1 MDTFPTNGVAP
12 SPDADLR
19 HRVRV
24 VLTAADPEGLIALGA
39 PDDEYGPQ
47 VGELARRLSSGPI
60 TAADVLDVW
69 AARFGTDTWLA
80 EHPRELEQLVRALNR
95 ARED

>member
-1 MDTFPTNGVAP
+1 METFLTNGTAA
-12 SPDADLR
+12 SPKAALR
-19 HRVRV
+19 NRVHAV
-24 VLTAADPEGLIALGA
+24 VTAADPEGLIALGA

-47 VGELARRLSSGPI
+47 IGELTRRLSCGPV

-80 EHPRELEQLVRALNR
+80 EHPRELDQLVSALNR